1 MQAVAMQG
9 AAMSGAPGVSN
20 HDNRKTVTATTT
32 VQNLTITTRQKT
44 AKKSRKASGRSSATS
59 MQQEYALW

>member
-9 AAMSGAPGVSN
+9 TAMSGAPGVSN

-32 VQNLTITTRQKT
+32 VQNLTINTQ
-44 AKKSRKASGRSSATS
+44 AKDGKEVAESFGTELGNV
-59 MQQEYALW
+59 MQQEYATW